1 VLIKSLTVENFRNFN
16 SFVIDF
22 DKSLNVISGLN
33 GSGKTSLLEA
43 VYYLSRGKSFRSQCV
58 VNIVNHNQ
66 DELMLK
72 ASLVSDDIDIA
83 VGISKNKSG
92 KKVIRF
98 NGKDEKTFKSLTS
111 SLPLLLLDTDTHRQV
126 ASGSKHRRSIIDWG
140 CFYHYPDF
148 SKIWRDYNKTLAQRN
163 YALKSGCDVIVWND
177 LLVEK
182 AESLNYY
189 RKMYCEDLSCVFKY
203 FWKKFAENLD
213 EIECDFFCGWNT
225 EIGLLNEL
233 VESTNLDLKLG
244 YTRFGPHRMDLK
256 FNVKDNSAFQ
266 VLSQGQQKIMS
277 YALTLAQG
285 KLLRDK
291 KDISCIYLIDDLPA
305 ELDSFRIKAVLD
317 ELIKIDS
324 QVILTAINYEI
335 VSQALSLNF
344 KSIILD

>member
-1 VLIKSLTVENFRNFN
+1 MLIKSLTIENFRNFN

-43 VYYLSRGKSFRSQCV
+43 VYYLSRGKSFRSQCI
-58 VNIVNHNQ
+58 VNIINHCQ
-66 DELMLK
+66 EELMLK
-72 ASLVSDDIDIA
+72 AQLVSGDIDIA
-83 VGISKNKSG
+83 AGVSKNTSG

-98 NGKDEKTFKSLTS
+98 NGKNEKTFKSLTS
-111 SLPLLLLDTDTHRQV
+111 SLPLLLLDTGTHRHV
-126 ASGSKHRRSIIDWG
+126 SSSSKYRRAIIDWG

-148 SKIWRDYNKTLAQRN
+148 SKIWRDYNKALAQRN
-163 YALKSGCDVIVWND
+163 YALKSGCDVIGWND

-182 AESLNYY
+182 AESLNKY
-189 RKMYCEDLSCVFKY
+189 RKAYCEDLAHVFKY

-213 EIECDFFCGWNT
+213 EIDFHFFCGWN
-225 EIGLLNEL
+225 EDAGLLNEL
-233 VESTNLDLKLG
+233 IESINVDLKLG
-244 YTRFGPHRMDLK
+244 YTRFGPHKMDLK
-256 FNVKDNSAFQ
+256 FSIKNNSAFQ
-266 VLSQGQQKIMS
+266 VLSQGQQKIMI

-305 ELDSFRIKAVLD
+305 ELDMFRIKAVLN

-324 QVILTAINYEI
+324 QVILTAIDYKI
-335 VSQALSLNF
+335 ISQVLSMNF
-344 KSIILD
+344 NIINLD